1 MTTNSSSPESAP
13 RETEQRGFFAARKRV
28 FISIAAVGLMAVLG
42 MWWLLMERANTEPSH
57 NGQPLSHWV
66 EQIQP
71 DSSAGA
77 YMPFRFTAESEAAI
91 RAIGTNAIPTL
102 LRWIK
107 RPEQGLNAL
116 ITNFGEDD
124 RIPHFVRLRLSSL
137 IRTTYRPDQ
146 ATLVFRLLKQDAKD
160 AVPSLRQMLHS
171 PQNSHWAV
179 LALCAVGA
187 DGVTGL
193 QQEYPAI
200 SDGMYR
206 ANIIHPLE
214 YPAIFPG
221 AHRANITHHP
231 LENGFTPELE
241 PLLAPFLAKIMSE
254 DSEAA
259 ARMAAAR
266 LLGKLTNSAAI
277 VVPAL
282 TRALAHKDGGVRFTA
297 ASSLEQ
303 FGAAAASAIPS
314 LQAALNDGHPQVR
327 INAAQALRIIQQ
339 TTGIGANSQP

>member
-1 MTTNSSSPESAP
+1 MTTNASSPEPAP

-28 FISIAAVGLMAVLG
+28 FISIAAVGLMALFA
-42 MWWLLMERANTEPSH
+42 MWWLLTDRTNTEPSH
-57 NGQPLSHWV
+57 DGHPLSHWV

-71 DSSAGA
+71 DPSAGA

-91 RAIGTNAIPTL
+91 RAIGTNAVPTL

-107 RPEQGLNAL
+107 RPEQGLNAR
-116 ITNFGEDD
+116 ITNWVEDD
-124 RIPHFVRLRLSSL
+124 RIPFFARLRLSSL
-137 IRTTYRPDQ
+137 IRKTYRPDK
-146 ATLVFRLLKQDAKD
+146 ATLVFHVLKQDAKD
-160 AVPSLRQMLHS
+160 AVPSLTQLLHS

-179 LALCAVGA
+179 LALCAVGT

-200 SDGMYR
+200 FDGVHR

-214 YPAIFPG
+214 HG
-221 AHRANITHHP
+221 S
-231 LENGFTPELE
+231 TPELE
-241 PLLAPFLAKIMSE
+241 PQLAPFLAKIMSE
-254 DSEAA
+254 DSHAA

-282 TRALAHKDGGVRFTA
+282 TRALEHKDGGVRFTA
-297 ASSLEQ
+297 AGSLEQ

-314 LQAALNDGHPQVR
+314 LQVALNDGSPQVR
-327 INAAQALRIIQQ
+327 TSAAQALRIIQQ
-339 TTGIGANSQP
+339 ATGIGANSQP